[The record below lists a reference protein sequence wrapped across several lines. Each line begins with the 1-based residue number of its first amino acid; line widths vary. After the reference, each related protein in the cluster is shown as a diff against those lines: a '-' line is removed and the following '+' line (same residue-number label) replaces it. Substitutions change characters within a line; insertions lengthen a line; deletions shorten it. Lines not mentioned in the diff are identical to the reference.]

1 MKKQNIDDLVQGGN
15 RVLQNA
21 ACVISAIIFLG
32 LLLFSYLTSLI
43 IPFIK

>member
-1 MKKQNIDDLVQGGN
+1 MKKHNLDDLVRGGN